1 MVPIQDLTCEEQPLQ
16 YYTHC
21 TAHRVNIVAQYV
33 NEPESII
40 SILTIVNKIRIL
52 YYNSIIFRYNVTSCK

>member
-1 MVPIQDLTCEEQPLQ
+1 MMEQLICLADTMVSIQDLIYEEQPLQ

-33 NEPESII
+33 DEPDSII
-40 SILTIVNKIRIL
+40 SILTIVNEI
-52 YYNSIIFRYNVTSCK
+52 

>member
-1 MVPIQDLTCEEQPLQ
+1 MMEKVICLPADTMVTIQDLICEEQQLR

-21 TAHRVNIVAQYV
+21 TAHRVNIVSQYV

-40 SILTIVNKIRIL
+40 SILTIVNEI
-52 YYNSIIFRYNVTSCK
+52 